1 MVRTS
6 PIPEELRGR
15 PFSEQAETLPVREAL
30 RAVLATAP
38 GFRDK
43 IANPST
49 FATVTGLLP
58 LANAIFRGG
67 RPLEVNQFS
76 QGEQVEYV
84 GQAVH
89 QLVRENYLGSNSNI
103 RLGYYFLRLCVES
116 RAADTGFEFSICDEA
131 QAPDPVVGD
140 FRVHE

>member
-15 PFSEQAETLPVREAL
+15 PFSEQAETLPAREAL

-38 GFRDK
+38 GFRDE
-43 IANPST
+43 IPNPST
-49 FATVTGLLP
+49 FATGLLP
-58 LANAIFRGG
+58 LANAIFRGD

-76 QGEQVEYV
+76 QGEQMEYV

-89 QLVRENYLGSNSNI
+89 QLVRENYLQRTAFQGFGQTLLEVTQAVKTY
-103 RLGYYFLRLCVES
+103 LGWHQL
-116 RAADTGFEFSICDEA
+116 DTPPLSIHARC
-131 QAPDPVVGD
+131 
-140 FRVHE
+140 